1 MVKKALP
8 KLSPAETE
16 IISILYQLGSSSVLQ
31 IADNLPADRNITY
44 ATVQTLLRRLE
55 KKGYIKHCIKGK
67 AHIFSPIASK
77 ESLIK
82 KSVSDFIGQLFGG
95 DAMPLVQHL
104 AKSGQ
109 ITEQDIDELK
119 DIINNKKIEE

>member
-1 MVKKALP
+1 MTKKELP
-8 KLSPAETE
+8 KLSSAETQ

-31 IADNLPADRNITY
+31 IAENLPADRNITY

-55 KKGYIKHCIKGK
+55 KKGYIKHHIKGK
-67 AHIFSPIASK
+67 AHIFSPIAPK

-82 KSVSDFIGQLFGG
+82 KSVSDFIGKLFGG

-119 DIINNKKIEE
+119 EIINKKNEE

>member
-1 MVKKALP
+1 MEKNALP

-67 AHIFSPIASK
+67 AHIFSPIAPK

-82 KSVSDFIGQLFGG
+82 KSVGDFIQQLFGG

-119 DIINNKKIEE
+119 DIIKKA

>member
-1 MVKKALP
+1 MTKKALP
-8 KLSPAETE
+8 KLSPAETQ

-31 IADNLPADRNITY
+31 IAENLPADRNITY

-55 KKGYIKHCIKGK
+55 KKGYIKHHIKGK
-67 AHIFSPIASK
+67 AHIFSPIAPK

-82 KSVSDFIGQLFGG
+82 KSVSDFIGKLFGG

-109 ITEQDIDELK
+109 ITEQDIDKLK
-119 DIINNKKIEE
+119 EIINKKNEE